1 MSELIPLSS
10 FQNLADDSMLVKI
23 IEILKSVL
31 KARPESLDENTDA
44 LLVDLSQVIT
54 DQARSQNLNAEQVTK
69 IGADG
74 SLLFEKLYVAT
85 YKNADLQRI
94 FNYFSLAF
102 AYWIA
107 RNKGKINDL
116 EFPVNALAQT
126 ANILHEKTSL
136 ETLYEVATF
145 MVFAANDELKSGP
158 AVAVP
163 GNPWKVL
170 VLNYAIVATRTHT
183 PELME
188 SAYKTLL
195 KYFPDDAPK
204 FFQKA
209 MSEMDRLNYPQH
221 VRNVVERY
229 YAEYQK

>member
-1 MSELIPLSS
+1 MSELIPLSY
-10 FQNLADDSMLVKI
+10 FQSLADDAVLVKV
-23 IEILKSVL
+23 IEKLKSVL
-31 KARPESLDENTDA
+31 KARPESMDEQTEA
-44 LLVDLSQVIT
+44 LLVDLCQVIT
-54 DQARSQNLNAEQVTK
+54 DQARNQNLNPEQVTK

-74 SLLFEKLYVAT
+74 SLLLEKLYVVT
-85 YKNADLQRI
+85 YKNAALQRI
-94 FNYFSLAF
+94 FNYFALAF

-107 RNKGKINDL
+107 RNEGKINEL
-116 EFPVNALAQT
+116 EFLVNALAQT
-126 ANILHEKTSL
+126 ANILQDKTSL
-136 ETLYEVATF
+136 ESLYEVATF
-145 MVFAANDELKSGP
+145 MVFATNDELKSGS
-158 AVAVP
+158 AVSVP

-170 VLNYAIVATRTHT
+170 ILNYGIVATRTHT

-188 SAYKTLL
+188 SAYKTLI